1 MRAVHLVYIM
11 IILSYVS
18 GCSEDSLLSP
28 SVDQV
33 VIEGYLYAGE
43 PVDDIR
49 LTKTLPLG
57 REDIAPPVNNATV
70 YLLKNS
76 IRYDLSSV
84 SGGEGYYQYTEN
96 DLTVDAGDE
105 FELFVEYGGNVASGK
120 TVVPPAPGN
129 ILLSSNVISVPTEFY
144 PGETNIENE
153 NYRIDISWEENTS
166 ALFFVA
172 VENLEYD
179 PDPIEFSFGKFDM
192 GESGRRFLSAPRN
205 TNEFSITFRNLNFY
219 GEHRIRVYRVNQEY
233 ADLYTSRQQD
243 SRDLNEPLT
252 NISNGLGVFS
262 AFNSSNDTTFQ
273 VVGE

>member
-1 MRAVHLVYIM
+1 MKAVRLIYIM

-18 GCSEDSLLSP
+18 GCSEDSILSP
-28 SVDQV
+28 SVEQI
-33 VIEGYLYAGE
+33 VIEAYLYAGE

-57 REDIAPPVNNATV
+57 SEDIAPPVNDATV
-70 YLLKNS
+70 YLVKNG

-84 SGGEGYYQYTEN
+84 PGGEGYYQYMGD
-96 DLTVDAGDE
+96 DLTVETSDE
-105 FELFVEYGGNVASGK
+105 FELFVEYGVNAASGR

-129 ILLSSNVISVPTEFY
+129 IVLSSNVIYVPATFY
-144 PGETNIENE
+144 PGEANIENE
-153 NYRIDISWEENTS
+153 NYRVDISWKEDTS

-179 PDPIEFSFGKFDM
+179 PDPIEFSFGKFDT
-192 GESGRRFLSAPRN
+192 GEGGRRFLSAPRN
-205 TNEFSITFRNLNFY
+205 TNEFSITFRNLAYY

-252 NISNGLGVFS
+252 NIENGLGVFS
-262 AFNSSNDTTFQ
+262 AFNSGNDATFQ
-273 VVGE
+273 VLSE

>member
-57 REDIAPPVNNATV
+57 SEDIAPPVNNATV

-179 PDPIEFSFGKFDM
+179 PDPIEFSFGKFDT

-233 ADLYTSRQQD
+233 ADLYTS
-243 SRDLNEPLT
+243 
-252 NISNGLGVFS
+252 
-262 AFNSSNDTTFQ
+262 
-273 VVGE
+273 